1 MIFLVAIV
9 VIIVTVGIIF
19 ITIPNYFEN
28 LMSVVDTSSQ
38 ITNFFM
44 DNFYI
49 FASIAILG
57 AVISLVLL
65 LLDRQKKH
73 TARIVVSS
81 VVIALSIVS
90 IIVMA
95 LGVGK

>member
-1 MIFLVAIV
+1 
-9 VIIVTVGIIF
+9 
-19 ITIPNYFEN
+19 
-28 LMSVVDTSSQ
+28 MSVVDTSSQ

-73 TARIVVSS
+73 TARYVDLTVV
-81 VVIALSIVS
+81 VDLTINTVFVK
-90 IIVMA
+90 A